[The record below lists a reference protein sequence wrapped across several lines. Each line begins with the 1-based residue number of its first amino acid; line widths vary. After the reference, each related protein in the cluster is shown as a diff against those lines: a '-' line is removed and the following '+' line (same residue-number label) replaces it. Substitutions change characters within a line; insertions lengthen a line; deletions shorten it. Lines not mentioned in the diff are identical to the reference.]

1 MKHNRY
7 NVEEMAYEIIHS
19 IHPLYYCNANGRLN
33 VEERI
38 RNICQKFDTPWN
50 VVSEEGT
57 TLLHTFATYDCMPAI
72 TALINMG
79 MDIKTADNFG
89 DTILHHAFNIQGAI
103 DGDSNFEVVKWALDN
118 GFGINNL
125 NALGQTPLFMLANP
139 FKSYDVANED
149 QEVVVQFVEMFE
161 ACGGDIHHRDHQGR
175 TFLDVLPTDNDEW
188 MILDPALDPWRIK
201 MQRQRLNEEVQAVA
215 NFSSA
220 KGRKI

>member
-1 MKHNRY
+1 MKLNRY
-7 NVEEMAYEIIHS
+7 NVEEVAYEIIRA
-19 IHPLYYCNANGRLN
+19 IHPSYYYNADSRKA
-33 VEERI
+33 EEVI
-38 RNICQKFDTPWN
+38 RNVCQKYDTPWN

-89 DTILHHAFNIQGAI
+89 ATILHHAFNIQGAI
-103 DGDSNFEVVKWALDN
+103 DGDSNFEVVKWTLGN

-149 QEVVVQFVEMFE
+149 QEVVVQFVQMFE
-161 ACGGDIHHRDHQGR
+161 ACGGDIYHRDHQGR

-201 MQRQRLNEEVQAVA
+201 MQRHRLNEETQAVSHGA
-215 NFSSA
+215 NMR
-220 KGRKI
+220 GRKI